1 MLCLLFLFVLGMV
14 LFQRHCFSLANC
26 QWPRVPFS
34 VFRII
39 IGQIVCSR
47 VEKRERSGKTQ
58 WGPLSSLQHTDAKVP
73 CPFSKVHKP
82 FSHSRDT
89 AFPPCQTISSSSKPS
104 RLVSGHS
111 MVLLSS
117 KLISLEGESHYRKE
131 GYCKFYSFCY
141 TTALSREI
149 CVFCQGEE

>member
-1 MLCLLFLFVLGMV
+1 MLCLPFLFVLGMV

-26 QWPRVPFS
+26 QWPRVLFS
-34 VFRII
+34 VFGIV
-39 IGQIVCSR
+39 IGQNVCSG

-58 WGPLSSLQHTDAKVP
+58 WGPLSSLHDTDAQVP

-82 FSHSRDT
+82 FSYSRDT

-104 RLVSGHS
+104 WLVTGHS

-117 KLISLEGESHYRKE
+117 QLISLEGESHYRKE
-131 GYCKFYSFCY
+131 GYCKFCSFCY